1 MFNSFDEI
9 RKKADSVRNIDLS
22 MLLQR
27 HACTKDP
34 LDKAK
39 WQTPRGIISVNGQK
53 FMNWTLGTG
62 GGGAIDLVI
71 HLQGVGFK
79 DAVFWLYNNFSLTS
93 AQQNS
98 PKRSYS
104 PKQILKLPQRDDGK
118 LLQVIHY
125 LTDQRRIPKK
135 LINNLIESGKLYA
148 DVRANAVFLLLG
160 KKKKIVGAELRGT
173 CGIQWRGMAPG
184 SQKNQGCFYL
194 VGASTRKMVLCES
207 AIDAVSCFVLHPE
220 YTAIS
225 TSGATAN
232 PAWLQNFITKGCEI
246 YCGFDSDRTGNMLSD
261 RPGMIGMKYFKTIIL
276 EHPLQ
281 FEQLKSFLKLHLSTT
296 NFI

>member
-232 PAWLQNFITKGCEI
+232 PAWLQNFITKGCKI

-261 RPGMIGMKYFKTIIL
+261 KMINIYPSIKRL
-276 EHPLQ
+276 HPSRHDWNEVLQ
-281 FEQLKSFLKLHLSTT
+281 NYHS
-296 NFI
+296 

>member
-1 MFNSFDEI
+1 MFNSFEEI

-22 MLLQR
+22 TLLQ
-27 HACTKDP
+27 HHGCTKDP
-34 LDKAK
+34 RDKAK
-39 WQTPRGIISVNGQK
+39 WHTSRGVISVNGQK

-79 DAVFWLYNNFSLTS
+79 DAVFWLCNNFSSTPM
-93 AQQNS
+93 QQNT
-98 PKRSYS
+98 
-104 PKQILKLPQRDDGK
+104 PKQILKLPQRDDRK
-118 LLQVIHY
+118 LLQITHY
-125 LTDQRRIPKK
+125 LRDQRRIPKE
-135 LINNLIESGKLYA
+135 LIDNLIESEKLYA

-160 KKKKIVGAELRGT
+160 EKKRIVGAELRGT
-173 CGIQWRGMAPG
+173 CGAQWRGMALG

-194 VGASTRKMVLCES
+194 VGTSTRKMVLCES

-232 PAWLQNFITKGCEI
+232 PAWLQNFIMKGCEI
-246 YCGFDSDRTGNMLSD
+246 YCGFDSDRIGNMLAD
-261 RPGMIGMKYFKTIIL
+261 KMIKLYPSIKRL
-276 EHPLQ
+276 HPSRHDWNEVLQ
-281 FEQLKSFLKLHLSTT
+281 NYHP
-296 NFI
+296 

>member
-1 MFNSFDEI
+1 MFNSFEEI

-22 MLLQR
+22 TLLQ
-27 HACTKDP
+27 HHGCTKDP

-39 WQTPRGIISVNGQK
+39 WHTSRGVISVNGQK

-79 DAVFWLYNNFSLTS
+79 DAVFWLCNNFSSTPV
-93 AQQNS
+93 QQNT
-98 PKRSYS
+98 
-104 PKQILKLPQRDDGK
+104 PKQILKLPQRDDRK
-118 LLQVIHY
+118 LLQIIHY
-125 LTDQRRIPKK
+125 LRNKRRIPKE
-135 LINNLIESGKLYA
+135 LIDNLIESEKLYA

-160 KKKKIVGAELRGT
+160 KKKRIVGAELRGT
-173 CGIQWRGMAPG
+173 CGAQWRGMALG
-184 SQKNQGCFYL
+184 SQKSQGCFYL
-194 VGASTRKMVLCES
+194 VGISTRKMVLCES

-246 YCGFDSDRTGNMLSD
+246 YCGFDSDRTGNMLAD
-261 RPGMIGMKYFKTIIL
+261 KMIKLYPSIKRL
-276 EHPLQ
+276 HPSMHDWNEVLQ
-281 FEQLKSFLKLHLSTT
+281 NYHP
-296 NFI
+296 

>member
-1 MFNSFDEI
+1 MFNSFEEI

-39 WQTPRGIISVNGQK
+39 WQTPQGIISVNGQK

-71 HLQGVGFK
+71 HLQGVDFK
-79 DAVFWLYNNFSLTS
+79 DAVFWLCNNFSS
-93 AQQNS
+93 SSVQQNF

-125 LTDQRRIPKK
+125 LTEQRRIPKN
-135 LINNLIESGKLYA
+135 LINNLIESEKLYA

-160 KKKKIVGAELRGT
+160 KKRELWELSCVELLVFNGVVWHQAHKKIRGVFILSGHPQERW
-173 CGIQWRGMAPG
+173 CFV
-184 SQKNQGCFYL
+184 NQPLMPYP
-194 VGASTRKMVLCES
+194 VLC
-207 AIDAVSCFVLHPE
+207 FTLNTLR
-220 YTAIS
+220 YQ
-225 TSGATAN
+225 
-232 PAWLQNFITKGCEI
+232 LQVRLLIQRGYK
-246 YCGFDSDRTGNMLSD
+246 
-261 RPGMIGMKYFKTIIL
+261 IL
-276 EHPLQ
+276 
-281 FEQLKSFLKLHLSTT
+281 
-296 NFI
+296 

>member
-1 MFNSFDEI
+1 MFNSFEEI
-9 RKKADSVRNIDLS
+9 RKKADSVRNIDLQT
-22 MLLQR
+22 LLQR
-27 HACTKDP
+27 HGCTKDP

-39 WQTPRGIISVNGQK
+39 WHTPRGVISVNGQK
-53 FMNWTLGTG
+53 FMNWTLGTS

-79 DAVFWLYNNFSLTS
+79 DAVFWLCNNFSSTS
-93 AQQNS
+93 TQQS
-98 PKRSYS
+98 SQKQSY
-104 PKQILKLPQRDDGK
+104 PQKQTLKLPQRDDGK

-125 LTDQRRIPKK
+125 LRDQRRIPKE
-135 LINNLIESGKLYA
+135 LIDNLIESGKLYA

-160 KKKKIVGAELRGT
+160 KEKRIVGAELRGT
-173 CGIQWRGMAPG
+173 CGTKWRGMSPG

-194 VGASTRKMVLCES
+194 VGTSTKKMVLCES

-246 YCGFDSDRTGNMLSD
+246 YCGFDSDRTGNMLAD
-261 RPGMIGMKYFKTIIL
+261 KMIRLYPSIKRL
-276 EHPLQ
+276 HPSRHDWNEVLQ
-281 FEQLKSFLKLHLSTT
+281 NYHP
-296 NFI
+296 

>member
-1 MFNSFDEI
+1 MFNSFEEI
-9 RKKADSVRNIDLS
+9 RKKADSVRNIDLHT
-22 MLLQR
+22 LLQR
-27 HACTKDP
+27 HGCTKDP

-39 WQTPRGIISVNGQK
+39 WHTPRGVISVNGQK
-53 FMNWTLGTG
+53 FMNWTLGTS

-79 DAVFWLYNNFSLTS
+79 DAVFWLYNNFSSTS
-93 AQQNS
+93 AQGS

-118 LLQVIHY
+118 LLQVIRY
-125 LTDQRRIPKK
+125 LKDQRRIPKEVTD
-135 LINNLIESGKLYA
+135 NLIESGKLYA
-148 DVRANAVFLLLG
+148 DVRTNAVFLLLG
-160 KKKKIVGAELRGT
+160 KKKRIVGAELRGT
-173 CGIQWRGMAPG
+173 CGTKWRGMAPG

-194 VGASTRKMVLCES
+194 VGTSTKKMVLCES

-232 PAWLQNFITKGCEI
+232 PAWLQNFITKGCKI
-246 YCGFDSDRTGNMLSD
+246 YCGFDSDRTGNMLAD
-261 RPGMIGMKYFKTIIL
+261 KMIKLYPSIKRL
-276 EHPLQ
+276 HPSRHDWNEVLQ
-281 FEQLKSFLKLHLSTT
+281 NYHT
-296 NFI
+296 